1 MKSQGIVLEGA
12 KAKTDYLFG
21 ETGSFH
27 TSKEAAIGKEND
39 IEEQESLDDV
49 EDDEKLDE
57 VPNDPSSIE
66 RTEAKARQSRARNE
80 RMRLNHNALVRERDL
95 LRDWTK
101 RTAQK
106 QETDYG

>member
-1 MKSQGIVLEGA
+1 M
-12 KAKTDYLFG
+12 T
-21 ETGSFH
+21 
-27 TSKEAAIGKEND
+27 GKEND
-39 IEEQESLDDV
+39 IDDQESLDDV
-49 EDDEKLDE
+49 GEDEKLNEAPCDR
-57 VPNDPSSIE
+57 SSIE
-66 RTEAKARQSRARNE
+66 RTDAKARQSRARNE

>member
-1 MKSQGIVLEGA
+1 VA
-12 KAKTDYLFG
+12 
-21 ETGSFH
+21 
-27 TSKEAAIGKEND
+27 GKEND
-39 IEEQESLDDV
+39 IEDQESLDDV
-49 EDDEKLDE
+49 REDEKLNEAPYDR
-57 VPNDPSSIE
+57 SSIE
-66 RTEAKARQSRARNE
+66 RTDAKARQSKAKNE

>member
-1 MKSQGIVLEGA
+1 M
-12 KAKTDYLFG
+12 
-21 ETGSFH
+21 
-27 TSKEAAIGKEND
+27 
-39 IEEQESLDDV
+39 DDV
-49 EDDEKLDE
+49 REDEKLNEAPYDR
-57 VPNDPSSIE
+57 SSIE
-66 RTEAKARQSRARNE
+66 RTDAKARQSRAKNE